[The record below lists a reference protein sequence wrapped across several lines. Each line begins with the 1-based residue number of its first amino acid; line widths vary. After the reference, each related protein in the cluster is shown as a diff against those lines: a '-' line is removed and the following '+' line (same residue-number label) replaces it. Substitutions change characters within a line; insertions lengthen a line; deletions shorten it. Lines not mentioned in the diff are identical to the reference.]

1 MGDNREMES
10 YIVRIYRRN
19 KDELQ
24 GLAGIVESV
33 RMEERIPFS
42 NLGELCRILENGPYF
57 QKDNA
62 PRTKKKKGRPADA
75 G

>member
-1 MGDNREMES
+1 MES
-10 YIVRIYRRN
+10 YIVHIYRHN

-33 RMEERIPFS
+33 RMEERTPFS
-42 NLGELCRILENGPYF
+42 NLGELCRILEKGPYR

-62 PRTKKKKGRPADA
+62 SRAKKKKGRPADA